1 MASSYEF
8 KFHILPVLGIFALA
22 GFVLSRRRQK
32 ETVHP
37 YPPGPSCL
45 PIIGSALKIDFNA
58 PHLTYTDWAN
68 QYGEIVYT
76 RILGDDVILVNSER
90 AVRALSEGQRSA
102 IYASR
107 PPFPIIKRFG
117 VDFHTATTPYGSEWR
132 AHRTILQ
139 QALRAGSIQKYQDL
153 FMNKSCSLALLLLDG
168 VAPEDLGKSLKTFAA
183 STALVMTYG
192 YHAEQGDVVVN
203 AAQDLATSVTGRL
216 SPEKAALIQ
225 KVPFLEYIP
234 GFMIRTSYC
243 RKLAAEV
250 TDIPFEFLNKELEQ
264 GTEKP
269 SAMVDIISGH
279 EDSKRQGSDLTLK
292 NAAATLHLA
301 ATENNAATLQIFIL
315 AMFLFGDKQR
325 KAQEEID
332 RVVGPDR
339 LPTYED
345 RESLPYIEALIC
357 ESLRWH
363 PSVPM
368 GVPRYLTEDDV
379 FEGCYMPK
387 GSIVKFNA
395 WAMSRACEDPETFK
409 PERHLLPNGEV
420 SPDSRLV
427 SSFMYGNF
435 GFGRRYVLSSRRT
448 LTLSRQPLA
457 YALGTCSACPGR
469 IYADNLLWAA
479 VVQMLATVTIS
490 RPRDAKGKEVDYN
503 PKWEGGLT
511 AHPKPFPYVVD
522 CRSPK
527 REVLLREVVSREQNS
542 P

>member
-1 MASSYEF
+1 MASYYEL
-8 KFHILPVLGIFALA
+8 KFPVMPVLGVVAALT
-22 GFVLSRRRQK
+22 GLTLLRSRRK
-32 ETVHP
+32 ETTHP
-37 YPPGPSCL
+37 YPPGPSGL

-68 QYGEIVYT
+68 QYGEIVYS
-76 RILGDDVILVNSER
+76 RILGDDVILVNTER

-132 AHRTILQ
+132 AHRAILQ

-153 FMNKSCSLALLLLDG
+153 FMSKSYSLALSLLDG
-168 VAPEDLGKSLKTFAA
+168 VAPEDLGKFLKTFAA
-183 STALVMTYG
+183 STALVVTYG
-192 YHAEQGDVVVN
+192 YHAEQGDAVVN

-243 RKLAAEV
+243 RKLAAAV
-250 TDIPFEFLNKELEQ
+250 TDIPYAFLNKELEQ
-264 GTEKP
+264 GTETP
-269 SAMVDIISGH
+269 SAMVDVLSGRK
-279 EDSKRQGSDLTLK
+279 DSKRSDLTLK
-292 NAAATLHLA
+292 NAAATIHLA
-301 ATENNAATLQIFIL
+301 ATENNAATLQIFVL
-315 AMFLFGDKQR
+315 TMFLFGDKQR

-332 RVVGPDR
+332 RVVGADR

-345 RESLPYIEALIC
+345 RDSLPYIEALIC

-368 GVPRYLTEDDV
+368 GVPHYLTEDDV
-379 FEGCYMPK
+379 FEGHYIPK

-395 WAMSRACEDPETFK
+395 WAMSRACEDPETFE
-409 PERHLLPNGEV
+409 PERHLLPDGEV
-420 SPDSRLV
+420 SPNSRLA

-435 GFGRRYVLSSRRT
+435 GFGRR
-448 LTLSRQPLA
+448 
-457 YALGTCSACPGR
+457 ACPGR
-469 IYADNLLWAA
+469 VYADNLLWAA
-479 VVQMLATVTIS
+479 VVQILATVTIS
-490 RPRDAKGKEVDYN
+490 RPRDANGKEIDYV

-511 AHPKPFPYVVD
+511 A
-522 CRSPK
+522 
-527 REVLLREVVSREQNS
+527 
-542 P
+542 

>member
-1 MASSYEF
+1 MALSYEH
-8 KFHILPVLGIFALA
+8 KFPVLPVLGVVAALA
-22 GFVLSRRRQK
+22 GLTFLRPRRK
-32 ETVHP
+32 ETTHP
-37 YPPGPSCL
+37 YPPGPSGL
-45 PIIGSALKIDFNA
+45 PIIGSALQIDFNA

-68 QYGEIVYT
+68 KYGEIVYS
-76 RILGDDVILVNSER
+76 RILGDDVILVNTER
-90 AVRALSEGQRSA
+90 AVRALAEGQRSA

-107 PPFPIIKRFG
+107 PPHLTSSRFG

-132 AHRTILQ
+132 AHRAILQ
-139 QALRAGSIQKYQDL
+139 QALRASSVQKYQDL
-153 FMNKSCSLALLLLDG
+153 FMNKSYSLALLLLDG

-183 STALVMTYG
+183 STALVVTYG

-234 GFMIRTSYC
+234 GFMIRTSHC
-243 RKLAAEV
+243 RKLAADV
-250 TDIPFEFLNKELEQ
+250 TDIPYEFLNKELEQ
-264 GTEKP
+264 GTENP
-269 SAMVDIISGH
+269 SAMVDVLSGR
-279 EDSKRQGSDLTLK
+279 EDSKRQGSDLTFK

-332 RVVGPDR
+332 RIIGPDR

-345 RESLPYIEALIC
+345 RASLPYIEALIC

-379 FEGCYMPK
+379 FEGHYMPK
-387 GSIVKFNA
+387 GDSLILRHRA
-395 WAMSRACEDPETFK
+395 ISRACEDPETFK
-409 PERHLLPNGEV
+409 PERHLLPNGEI
-420 SPDSRLV
+420 SPNSRLA

-435 GFGRRYVLSSRRT
+435 GFGRR
-448 LTLSRQPLA
+448 
-457 YALGTCSACPGR
+457 ACPGR

-479 VVQMLATVTIS
+479 VVQVLATVTIS
-490 RPRDAKGKEVDYN
+490 MPRDVNGKEIDYS

-511 AHPKPFPYVVD
+511 AHPKPFPCVVS
-522 CRSPK
+522 CRSPT
-527 REVLLREVVSREQNS
+527 REVLLRKAVSREQDS
-542 P
+542 H